1 MRKALTTAAALAIL
15 AVLAAMLTTAAAAR
29 PASAKQHVSI
39 DEKGNS
45 NVLTVSSGAIPGG
58 KFTMTACCWTRRHVV
73 VAGQR
78 LEVDNPHLTF
88 TGANGTLVFRNRI
101 EWVDV
106 PGGLGIFSGTW
117 RVVGGTGAYRSISG
131 HGRVV
136 GVQTAGGYDRA
147 HFFGFLTSSG

>member
-1 MRKALTTAAALAIL
+1 MRKAFTTAAVL
-15 AVLAAMLTTAAAAR
+15 AVAAAMLATVAAAR
-29 PASAKQHVSI
+29 PASAKQHVTI
-39 DEKGNS
+39 EEKGNS
-45 NVLTVSSGAIPGG
+45 NVLTVSSGTIQGDKGA
-58 KFTMTACCWTRRHVV
+58 MSACCWTRRHVV

-78 LEVDNPHLTF
+78 LEVDDPHLTF
-88 TGANGTLVFRNRI
+88 AGANGTLDLRNRI

-117 RVVGGTGAYRSISG
+117 RVVGGSGTYKGISG

-147 HFFGFLTSSG
+147 HFFGFITSG